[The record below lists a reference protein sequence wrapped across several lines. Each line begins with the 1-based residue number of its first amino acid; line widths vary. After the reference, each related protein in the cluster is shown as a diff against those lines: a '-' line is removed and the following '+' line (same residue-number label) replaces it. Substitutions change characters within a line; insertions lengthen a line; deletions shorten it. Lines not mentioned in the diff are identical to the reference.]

1 MKAHYHCNDLIFYV
15 RQRSSDIPIV
25 REVVE
30 KRSYFAG
37 KFFTV
42 EPNDV
47 VVDIGAHIGTFSV
60 LAASMGAAVISYEP
74 TSINFAL
81 LKDNT
86 EINGFHHTIYKKA
99 VRGQAGTDTIII
111 RPFNYGGTS
120 FFNQKTEDPNFR
132 EDVECIT
139 LADVFADNNLDH
151 IDFLKLDCEDSEL
164 EILAAHQELLPKIRK
179 IAIEWVGKER
189 REALRHL
196 LSVEHDYELHEIGE
210 DAMGIMLARRRE

>member
-1 MKAHYHCNDLIFYV
+1 MRTHYHSNDLIFFV

-30 KRSYFAG
+30 KRAYFADD
-37 KFFTV
+37 FITV
-42 EPNDV
+42 EANDV

-74 TSINFAL
+74 TAINYAL
-81 LKDNT
+81 LADNT
-86 EINGFHHTIYKKA
+86 EINGFHHVLHKQG
-99 VRGQAGTDTIII
+99 VRGKAGRDTIII
-111 RPFNYGGTS
+111 RPFNYGGSS
-120 FFNQKTEDPNFR
+120 FYNDKTEDPNFR
-132 EDVECIT
+132 EEVECIT
-139 LADVFADNNLDH
+139 LAEVFHDNSLDH

-164 EILAAHQELLPKIRK
+164 EILEAHQELLPKIKK

-196 LSVEHDYELHEIGE
+196 LSVEHDYELTEIGE